1 MSVNYTPAMSTLSRD
16 EILLLFDVD
25 GTLTPAR
32 KSIEKDFE
40 EFLYTKVKSK
50 ATIGVVSGSD
60 LTKIKEQL
68 NGDRLVQDFDYVFPE
83 NGLVYIK
90 NGVEISRQSIQKHLG
105 ETNIK
110 RLINFCLHYIA
121 DLDIP
126 IKRGTFIDFR
136 SGMINIC
143 PIGRQ
148 CTYEERLVFN
158 KYDNEHN
165 VRINM
170 IEALKKEFAD
180 VDITFAIGGQIS
192 IDAFP
197 KGWDKSYCLQYLEA
211 GARYKNLFHSL
222 KLNFKINFCAFL
234 ASKKFTSSV
243 TRLMLEA
250 MIMKYMQIREQL
262 DILLPIPKTLCVSS
276 QNF

>member
-1 MSVNYTPAMSTLSRD
+1 MSSLSRD

-32 KSIEKDFE
+32 KSIEKEFE

-60 LTKIKEQL
+60 LEKIKEQL
-68 NGDRLVQDFDYVFPE
+68 NGDRLLKDFDYVFSE
-83 NGLVYIK
+83 NGLVFIK
-90 NGVEISRQSIQKHLG
+90 NGVEISKQSIQKHLG
-105 ETNIK
+105 EANIK

-136 SGMINIC
+136 NGMINIC

-158 KYDNEHN
+158 KYDDEHQ
-165 VRINM
+165 VRIKMVEDLN
-170 IEALKKEFAD
+170 KEFAD

-197 KGWDKSYCLQYLEA
+197 NGWDK
-211 GARYKNLFHSL
+211 RYSLNHIGNEFKEIHFFGDKTAPGGNDHEIFADPRTIGHTVSDPKDTERQLAELLNL
-222 KLNFKINFCAFL
+222 
-234 ASKKFTSSV
+234 
-243 TRLMLEA
+243 
-250 MIMKYMQIREQL
+250 
-262 DILLPIPKTLCVSS
+262 
-276 QNF
+276 

>member
-1 MSVNYTPAMSTLSRD
+1 MSSLSRD

-40 EFLYTKVKSK
+40 DFLYSKVKAK

-60 LTKIKEQL
+60 LSKIKEQL
-68 NGDRLVQDFDYVFPE
+68 NGDRLVNDFDYVFPE

-90 NGVEISRQSIQKHLG
+90 NGQQLDQQSIQKHLG
-105 ETNIK
+105 EANIK

-136 SGMINIC
+136 NGMINIC

-148 CTYEERLVFN
+148 CSYEERLVFN
-158 KYDNEHN
+158 KYDNEHK

-180 VDITFAIGGQIS
+180 VDITFSIGGQIS
-192 IDAFP
+192 VDAFP
-197 KGWDKSYCLQYLEA
+197 NGWDKSYCLQYFEKGTTYVDQCL
-211 GARYKNLFHSL
+211 
-222 KLNFKINFCAFL
+222 
-234 ASKKFTSSV
+234 
-243 TRLMLEA
+243 
-250 MIMKYMQIREQL
+250 
-262 DILLPIPKTLCVSS
+262 
-276 QNF
+276 